1 MAYSLRKIYGSLHS
15 ARVIYYAI
23 YTQRVFRKGLFIT
36 QYIYNV
42 HSERRRGRFI
52 APASSTKTIG
62 CNLQNI
68 TDYNANN
75 GNKIWEKQYCVTICI
90 TMLCKKPPFCAAKVW
105 FLACKNHTFTLQKPP
120 FCIARRGNYITLCGC
135 SVVVFATHHH
145 VSALVFLL

>member
-1 MAYSLRKIYGSLHS
+1 MAYSLCKIYGSVHS

-23 YTQRVFRKGLFIT
+23 YSS
-36 QYIYNV
+36 V
-42 HSERRRGRFI
+42 HSAKVYSLHNIYAANIQKGVGDRFI
-52 APASSTKTIG
+52 APASSTKTTG

-68 TDYNANN
+68 TDCNAYG
-75 GNKIWEKQYCVTICI
+75 GNKIREKQYCVTICM

-120 FCIARRGNYITLCGC
+120 FCIARRGNYISLCGC

-145 VSALVFLL
+145 VCASVFLL